1 MTTETTAASRFF
13 VTRNWYVGA
22 MSAELRDKPLGRLI
36 CGQRIVFFRDP
47 DGRPQAVSAVCPH
60 RGADLGR
67 GRVIG
72 DSVECPFHGL
82 RFNGGGA
89 CTRIP
94 SQDAEAPIPRAL
106 RVPSYAVVEQGGMV
120 WIWPEPND
128 TPTRAPEVPEVLG
141 LKAPWRVRLLPE
153 GRLSAGSY
161 LNTMENALDDAHLA
175 FVHKATVP
183 GASERVAPFRITVDE
198 DRRGYGGVA
207 TMAEIIA
214 ETPAVA
220 DVATGSGGLLD
231 FIGRFAF
238 ESLKP
243 VEKAY
248 HYRMS
253 GFVLITTTDASG
265 PRDYTFAF
273 FTPGDAERSW
283 LFGGIAQ
290 FRRRTAARA
299 LYARLDGRGRE
310 DPRRAG
316 PRGARSRRIAQPV
329 RDPRRSS
336 KFPVPPPLRRCARRR
351 GQAGALGARRRRRR
365 GSDRVRCRDRCR
377 DRRRRRGGH
386 RGGGP
391 MTSSENPSGWR
402 R

>member
-22 MSAELRDKPLGRLI
+22 MSAELGGKPLGRVI

-47 DGRPQAVSAVCPH
+47 DGWAQAVSAVCPH

-67 GRVIG
+67 GRVVG

-82 RFNGGGA
+82 RFNGSGA

-106 RVPSYAVVEQGGMV
+106 RVPSYAVVEQAGLV

-141 LKAPWRVRLLPE
+141 HKAPWRVQLLPG
-153 GRLSAGSY
+153 GRWSAGSY

-175 FVHKATVP
+175 FVHTATVP
-183 GASERVAPFRITVDE
+183 GASERVAPFRITVDD

-214 ETPAVA
+214 ESPAVA
-220 DVATGSGGLLD
+220 DVATGSGGLSDL
-231 FIGRFAF
+231 IGKFAF

-243 VEKAY
+243 VEKSY
-248 HYRMS
+248 HYRLS

-265 PRDYTFAF
+265 PRDHTFAF
-273 FTPGDAERSW
+273 FTPGDAEHSW
-283 LFGGIAQ
+283 LFGGIARNHSLNFVADRLLERYMPALTAEDAKILGELVPEARGPGGLANPFVIRADRQ
-290 FRRRTAARA
+290 SFPFRRLYGDALAAEGKPVPWA
-299 LYARLDGRGRE
+299 LDG
-310 DPRRAG
+310 
-316 PRGARSRRIAQPV
+316 
-329 RDPRRSS
+329 
-336 KFPVPPPLRRCARRR
+336 
-351 GQAGALGARRRRRR
+351 AGAAAASGTAEAVTAVA
-365 GSDRVRCRDRCR
+365 DR
-377 DRRRRRGGH
+377 
-386 RGGGP
+386 
-391 MTSSENPSGWR
+391 
-402 R
+402 

>member
-1 MTTETTAASRFF
+1 MISDAAAASRIF

-141 LKAPWRVRLLPE
+141 LKAPWRVQLLPE

-283 LFGGIAQ
+283 LFGGIARNHSLNFVAERLLERYMPALTAEDAKILGELVPEARGPGGLPNPFVIRADRQ
-290 FRRRTAARA
+290 SFPFRRLYGDALAAEGKPVPWA
-299 LYARLDGRGRE
+299 LDG
-310 DPRRAG
+310 
-316 PRGARSRRIAQPV
+316 
-329 RDPRRSS
+329 
-336 KFPVPPPLRRCARRR
+336 
-351 GQAGALGARRRRRR
+351 AGAGAAT
-365 GSDRVRCRDRCR
+365 GSGAATGAATGDAAEAVTAVAGR
-377 DRRRRRGGH
+377 
-386 RGGGP
+386 
-391 MTSSENPSGWR
+391 
-402 R
+402 

>member
-1 MTTETTAASRFF
+1 MTTEAAAASRIF

-22 MSAELRDKPLGRLI
+22 MSAELTDKPLGRVI
-36 CGQRIVFFRDP
+36 CGQRIAFFRDP
-47 DGRPQAVSAVCPH
+47 DGRAQAVSAVCPH
-60 RGADLGR
+60 RGADLGL
-67 GRVIG
+67 GRVVG

-106 RVPSYAVVEQGGMV
+106 RVPSYAVIEQAGVV

-141 LKAPWRVRLLPE
+141 LKAPWRVQLLPG
-153 GRLSAGSY
+153 GRFSSGSY

-175 FVHKATVP
+175 FVHTATVP
-183 GASERVAPFRITVDE
+183 GASERVAPFRITVDA

-243 VEKAY
+243 VEKSY

-265 PRDYTFAF
+265 PRDHTFAF
-273 FTPGDAERSW
+273 FTPGDAEHSW
-283 LFGGIAQ
+283 LFGGIARNHSLNFVADRLLERYMPALTAEDAKILGELVPEARGPGGLRNPFVIRADRQ
-290 FRRRTAARA
+290 SFPFRSIYGDALVAEGKPVPWALDGAGAITGTGGGDGEVAAAEPVTAAA
-299 LYARLDGRGRE
+299 GR
-310 DPRRAG
+310 
-316 PRGARSRRIAQPV
+316 
-329 RDPRRSS
+329 
-336 KFPVPPPLRRCARRR
+336 
-351 GQAGALGARRRRRR
+351 
-365 GSDRVRCRDRCR
+365 
-377 DRRRRRGGH
+377 
-386 RGGGP
+386 
-391 MTSSENPSGWR
+391 
-402 R
+402 

>member
-1 MTTETTAASRFF
+1 MTTETTASSRIF

-22 MSAELRDKPLGRLI
+22 MSPELGGKPLSRVI

-47 DGRPQAVSAVCPH
+47 DGRAQAVSAICPH

-67 GRVIG
+67 GRVVG

-106 RVPSYAVVEQGGMV
+106 RVPSYAVVEQAGIV

-141 LKAPWRVRLLPE
+141 LKAPWRVQLLPG
-153 GRLSAGSY
+153 GRLSTGSY

-175 FVHKATVP
+175 FVHQATVP

-214 ETPAVA
+214 GSPAVA
-220 DVATGSGGLLD
+220 DVATGSGGFSD

-238 ESLKP
+238 DSLKP
-243 VEKAY
+243 VEKSY

-265 PRDYTFAF
+265 PRDHTFAF
-273 FTPGDAERSW
+273 FTPGDAEHSW
-283 LFGGIAQ
+283 LFGGITRNHSLNFVADRLLERYMPALTAEDAKILGELVPEARGPGGLANPFVIRADRQ
-290 FRRRTAARA
+290 SFPFRRIYGDALAAEGKPVPWA
-299 LYARLDGRGRE
+299 LDG
-310 DPRRAG
+310 AG
-316 PRGARSRRIAQPV
+316 G
-329 RDPRRSS
+329 
-336 KFPVPPPLRRCARRR
+336 
-351 GQAGALGARRRRRR
+351 AGAAAGAAADAVTAVAGR
-365 GSDRVRCRDRCR
+365 
-377 DRRRRRGGH
+377 
-386 RGGGP
+386 
-391 MTSSENPSGWR
+391 
-402 R
+402 